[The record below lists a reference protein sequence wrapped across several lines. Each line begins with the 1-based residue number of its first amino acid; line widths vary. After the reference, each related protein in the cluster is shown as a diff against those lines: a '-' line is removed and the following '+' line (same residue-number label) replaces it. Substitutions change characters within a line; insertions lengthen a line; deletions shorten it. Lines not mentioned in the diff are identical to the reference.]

1 MLELLNDKTD
11 EKSMGIKARLLSCHD
26 LPAEEACYHHLCAK
40 KLSLS
45 KENLSSPPS
54 GRKRGRPKN
63 EIQEH
68 LFNQLCEWIENETDL
83 YTLTELYAKMKRLAG
98 PENEKHV
105 FASVQ
110 YLRKKLIEKYGEE
123 EIGFTNM
130 SNRSDVFY
138 FKKKTLFDRII
149 HNSW

>member
-1 MLELLNDKTD
+1 M
-11 EKSMGIKARLLSCHD
+11 
-26 LPAEEACYHHLCAK
+26 
-40 KLSLS
+40 
-45 KENLSSPPS
+45 
-54 GRKRGRPKN
+54 
-63 EIQEH
+63 Q
-68 LFNQLCEWIENETDL
+68 
-83 YTLTELYAKMKRLAG
+83 KMKR

-138 FKKKTLFDRII
+138 FKKKLYLIELYII
-149 HNSW
+149 AGRHKDATM

>member
-1 MLELLNDKTD
+1 
-11 EKSMGIKARLLSCHD
+11 
-26 LPAEEACYHHLCAK
+26 
-40 KLSLS
+40 
-45 KENLSSPPS
+45 
-54 GRKRGRPKN
+54 
-63 EIQEH
+63 
-68 LFNQLCEWIENETDL
+68 
-83 YTLTELYAKMKRLAG
+83 MKRLAG

-138 FKKKTLFDRII
+138 FKKNYLIELYII
-149 HNSW
+149 AGRHKDATM

>member
-54 GRKRGRPKN
+54 GRKHGRPKN

-83 YTLTELYAKMKRLAG
+83 YTLTELYAK
-98 PENEKHV
+98 NEKTCRT
-105 FASVQ
+105 
-110 YLRKKLIEKYGEE
+110 RK
-123 EIGFTNM
+123 
-130 SNRSDVFY
+130 
-138 FKKKTLFDRII
+138 
-149 HNSW
+149 

>member
-1 MLELLNDKTD
+1 M
-11 EKSMGIKARLLSCHD
+11 
-26 LPAEEACYHHLCAK
+26 
-40 KLSLS
+40 KLIYTP
-45 KENLSSPPS
+45 SP
-54 GRKRGRPKN
+54 N
-63 EIQEH
+63 YMQ
-68 LFNQLCEWIENETDL
+68 
-83 YTLTELYAKMKRLAG
+83 KMKRLAG

-138 FKKKTLFDRII
+138 FKKTLFDRII